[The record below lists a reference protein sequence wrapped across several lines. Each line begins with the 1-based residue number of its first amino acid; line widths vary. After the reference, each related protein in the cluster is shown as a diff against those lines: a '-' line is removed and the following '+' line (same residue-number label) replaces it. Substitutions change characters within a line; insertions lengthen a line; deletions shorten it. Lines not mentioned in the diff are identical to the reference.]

1 MATITPLD
9 ILRDRNGN
17 TYPIPKSAAYVDVRF
32 FAAATAESHTSPTG
46 AMWVIATPT
55 VDSYINT
62 SGTAVVPSAD
72 VTDGTAST
80 FCPAGVKTPFCVGG
94 DTTISV
100 IATVAGSVQ
109 LEYYS

>member
-1 MATITPLD
+1 MALTPLRALKD
-9 ILRDRNGN
+9 RDGRIF
-17 TYPIPKSAAYVDVRF
+17 PVPVSAGYVDHRF

-46 AMWVIATPT
+46 ANWVIATPT
-55 VDSYINT
+55 VDAYVNT
-62 SGTAVVPSAD
+62 GGTAVVPSAD
-72 VTDGTAST
+72 VTDGTGST
-80 FCPAGVKTPFCVGG
+80 LCPAGVKTVFCVGA

>member
-1 MATITPLD
+1 MALTPFNA
-9 ILRDRNGN
+9 LRD
-17 TYPIPKSAAYVDVRF
+17 KSGFVFSMPVSAGYVDNRE

-46 AMWVIATPT
+46 ANWVIATPT
-55 VDSYINT
+55 VDAYINT
-62 SGTAVVPSAD
+62 GGTAVVPSAD

-80 FCPAGVKTPFCVGG
+80 YCPAGVKTPFCVGG

-100 IATVAGSVQ
+100 IATVAGRVQ